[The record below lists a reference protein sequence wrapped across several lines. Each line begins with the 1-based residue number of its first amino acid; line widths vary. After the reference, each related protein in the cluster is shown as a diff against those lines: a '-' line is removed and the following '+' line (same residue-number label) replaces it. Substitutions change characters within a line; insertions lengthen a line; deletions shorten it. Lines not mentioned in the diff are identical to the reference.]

1 MARVGLLLALCVA
14 CGRNDE
20 AAPARVPELSA
31 HRARIAALLR
41 EHHVPGV
48 AIARVRDGSIET
60 ATFGDARAGVPVT
73 ADTVFQAASLTK
85 PLLARTAM
93 LAGLA
98 LDKPLEGATPRELLQ
113 HVAGG
118 KWQYSGDGYVRVQ
131 RALEE
136 SAGEPFDRIAQRLV
150 FDPLHLERTTL
161 VTPRHVATGHDRSG
175 KPTEVQDWPKPVAA
189 ASLHTTAG
197 EYARF
202 VRSLFGEPLRKML
215 ARTVDIGE
223 ADLRWG
229 LGWAVE
235 DWHGER
241 WFFHWGANPGY
252 RSFVLGNNARRE
264 ALVILT
270 NGENGLELAED
281 LVELVRDERHPLFE
295 FRMLHPT
302 D

>member
-1 MARVGLLLALCVA
+1 MVRLVVLLALCVA
-14 CGRNDE
+14 CGGNNDE
-20 AAPARVPELSA
+20 AAPSHVPELSA
-31 HRARIAALLR
+31 HRARIGALMR
-41 EHHVPGV
+41 KHHVPGV

-60 ATFGDARAGVPVT
+60 AAFGDAT

-85 PLLARTAM
+85 PLAARIAM
-93 LAGLA
+93 LAKLP
-98 LDKPLEGATPRELLQ
+98 LDKPLEDATPRELLQ

-118 KWQYSGDGYVRVQ
+118 KWQYSGDGYGRVQ

-150 FDPLHLERTTL
+150 FDPLHLERSTL
-161 VTPRHVATGHDRSG
+161 VTPRRVAAGHDRAG
-175 KPTEVQDWPKPVAA
+175 VPTEVQDWPKPVAA

-197 EYARF
+197 DYARF
-202 VRSLFGEPLRKML
+202 VRSLFGEPLRQML
-215 ARTVDIGE
+215 AKTVDVGE
-223 ADLRWG
+223 ADLLWG

-235 DWHGER
+235 EWHGER

-270 NGENGLELAED
+270 NGENGLELAQD
-281 LVELVRDERHPLFE
+281 VVELVRNERHPLFA
-295 FRMLHPT
+295 FRMLHPN